1 MWRVAC
7 LCAAAERT
15 PSTALHPQSQHLPAS
30 HLRLKGRLLCKTR
43 SAPSAPSSHSSIK
56 GGASPLSKGCQPE
69 LLINHSLLGLDAN
82 IVMLHRWEHH
92 CAVCDS
98 NVSQRTA
105 EHKCQDAHR
114 QRCAGDT
121 GGSTQQR
128 GAQWCPSCGRA
139 CAGLA
144 PGSLGCRRPQATCT
158 GLGKM
163 HSMSSAGTE
172 APPHLHNAHCAGVLA
187 AADNSSA
194 CCRTAALDI
203 RTGVSAARAVHL
215 GQKKALWTICRQ
227 VQQACSAAAASLC
240 CRQPAATASLSA
252 VRP

>member
-56 GGASPLSKGCQPE
+56 GGASPLSRGCQPE
-69 LLINHSLLGLDAN
+69 LHINHSLLGLDAN

-128 GAQWCPSCGRA
+128 GARWCPSCGRA

-144 PGSLGCRRPQATCT
+144 PGSFGCQRPQATCT
-158 GLGKM
+158 GPGRCIACPQQEQRLHRICTMRTVRECWRMLTTAVHAAGQLLLIFVQVSLQ
-163 HSMSSAGTE
+163 HEQCTWGRRRRCGQSAGRCSR
-172 APPHLHNAHCAGVLA
+172 HA
-187 AADNSSA
+187 AQQ
-194 CCRTAALDI
+194 RP
-203 RTGVSAARAVHL
+203 RSAA
-215 GQKKALWTICRQ
+215 G
-227 VQQACSAAAASLC
+227 S
-240 CRQPAATASLSA
+240 QPPPPL
-252 VRP
+252 